1 MATAPARPG
10 TTLRAEA
17 IEVRYGEVTALH
29 GVSLELRAGTRGLAL
44 VGESGS
50 GKTTVARAL
59 LGLIRPSSGRVEFSG
74 TDIHHLS
81 RDLRRRY
88 RREVQ
93 PVFQEAHDALD
104 PRMSVRSAIAEALRL
119 SGDLPRSAVAERC
132 DEALRSVELDPDLL
146 RRKPHQISGGQ
157 RQRVVIARALAIDPE
172 LLILDEPTSA
182 LDVTV
187 QAKILNLLAGL
198 QASRQLSYLL
208 ITHNL
213 GIVER
218 LCDDIHVLF
227 GGHTVEIGSSAAVLA
242 RPAHPYTVALRAAV
256 PRFGKPPDPP
266 PRPVSSRA
274 ADAGCV
280 YQHRCP
286 LVVDHCRRVPPPL
299 LPRPGGRLAAC
310 HRVDDV
316 LAGEAAS
323 AQTKGPAN
331 P

>member
-1 MATAPARPG
+1 MTAPPA
-10 TTLRAEA
+10 TTLRAQA
-17 IEVRYGEVTALH
+17 IDVRYGPVTALH
-29 GVSLELRAGTRGLAL
+29 GVSLELRAGAHGLAL

-50 GKTTVARAL
+50 GKTTMARAL
-59 LGLIRPSSGRVEFSG
+59 LGLIRPSSGRVEFDG
-74 TDIHHLS
+74 NDLHHLG
-81 RDLRRRY
+81 RDVRRRY

-104 PRMSVRSAIAEALRL
+104 PRMSVRSAIVEALKL
-119 SGDLPRSAVAERC
+119 GGDLPRSAVAQRC
-132 DEALRSVELDPDLL
+132 DQALRSVELDPDLL

-157 RQRVVIARALAIDPE
+157 RQRVVIARALAIEPE

-187 QAKILNLLAGL
+187 QAKILTLLAGL
-198 QASRQLSYLL
+198 QTSRQLSYLL

-218 LCDDIHVLF
+218 LCHDIHVLF
-227 GGHTVEIGSSAAVLA
+227 GGHTVETGPSAQVLA

-256 PRFGKPPDPP
+256 PQFGKAPDPP
-266 PRPVSSRA
+266 PRPVSSLA
-274 ADAGCV
+274 AGEGCV

-286 LVVDHCRRVPPPL
+286 LVTDHCRRVPPPL
-299 LPRPGGRLAAC
+299 LPRPGGRTVAC

-323 AQTKGPAN
+323 
-331 P
+331 